1 MVSQRVYLSKPSSKT
16 ASVSILLVM
25 KGNIMSIEQ
34 VKALVRELVADGIL
48 YATVAHNID
57 WARYEDA
64 HLRSLLVSI
73 LIDLKGN

>member
-1 MVSQRVYLSKPSSKT
+1 MT
-16 ASVSILLVM
+16 
-25 KGNIMSIEQ
+25 IEQ

-57 WARYEDA
+57 WARYEDE

-73 LIDLKGN
+73 LNDFKG